1 MNAQSQFGDLQ
12 HQKIF
17 LLFSRHAFHATQPS
31 LEMILELEVDGAAVK
46 AGPTE
51 RRGVSLYPSSV
62 GSLFLHFTLNEA
74 QPANLLMS
82 RLRGVVRITLT

>member
-31 LEMILELEVDGAAVK
+31 LEMILELEVDGAAAK

-51 RRGVSLYPSSV
+51 RSTVSLYPPSNNATARCMLSTGTHRFLV
-62 GSLFLHFTLNEA
+62 ATQVPHAISL
-74 QPANLLMS
+74 
-82 RLRGVVRITLT
+82 

>member
-31 LEMILELEVDGAAVK
+31 LEMILELEVDGAAAK

-51 RRGVSLYPSSV
+51 PSTVSLYPPSNNATARCMLSTGTHRFLV
-62 GSLFLHFTLNEA
+62 ATQVPHAISL
-74 QPANLLMS
+74 
-82 RLRGVVRITLT
+82 